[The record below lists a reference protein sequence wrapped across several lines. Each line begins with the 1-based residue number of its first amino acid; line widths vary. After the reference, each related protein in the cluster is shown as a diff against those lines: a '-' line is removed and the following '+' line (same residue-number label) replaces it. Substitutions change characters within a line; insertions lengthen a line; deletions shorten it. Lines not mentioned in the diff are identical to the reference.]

1 MKRIIVNAD
10 DCGMSLQVNEHI
22 EKAILARKI
31 SSTTVM
37 ANMDD
42 FDGAVKLYKQ
52 YKDRIS
58 FGWHINLTEG
68 EPLLESQL
76 LLDKG
81 YYVEQ
86 DGRIVFNGKAFWKKH
101 LTNEMKMAIRK
112 ELIAQYEKLRD
123 SGILISHADSH
134 HHIHTSPSMLT
145 IVPSVLKETGIQKV
159 RRMRNNVPGLF
170 KRIPRNVWGW
180 MYKLQN
186 CNLTMTDAFGYFI
199 DYATSKIFVK
209 GNTMELE
216 CHPGHPKHME
226 EEKLLMSQNYDNDI
240 QLISYL
246 DL

>member
-1 MKRIIVNAD
+1 MKRVIINAD
-10 DCGMSLQVNEHI
+10 DCGMSRQVNDHI
-22 EKAILARKI
+22 EQAILAGKI

-42 FDGAVKLYKQ
+42 FEGAVKLYKQ

-68 EPLLESQL
+68 EPLLASQL

-81 YYVEQ
+81 YYIEQ

-101 LTNEMKMAIRK
+101 LTNDMKVAIRK

-123 SGILISHADSH
+123 SGIIVSHADSH
-134 HHIHTSPSMLT
+134 HHIHTSSSMLT
-145 IVPSVLKETGIQKV
+145 VVPPVLKETGIRKV

-170 KRIPRNVWGW
+170 KRLPRNVWGW
-180 MYKLQN
+180 LYKLQN
-186 CNLTMTDAFGYFI
+186 SNLTMADAFGYFT
-199 DYATSKIFVK
+199 DFAANKIYVNGK
-209 GNTMELE
+209 TMELE
-216 CHPGHPKHME
+216 CHPGHPKHIE
-226 EEKLLMSQNYDNDI
+226 EEKLLMSQNYNNGI
-240 QLISYL
+240 QLVSYL